1 MNDKEQIPECIPEW
15 LHDEY
20 LKWKA
25 GPKRYETLYS
35 VSATIIKR
43 YLESGDKN
51 EKDQKR
57 PSK

>member
-1 MNDKEQIPECIPEW
+1 MNKQDIPECIPEW

-35 VSATIIKR
+35 ISASIIKK
-43 YLESGDKN
+43 YLEAGSKD
-51 EKDQKR
+51 EKSKER